1 MNESQQSNIF
11 QVKFRQCKHYG
22 NFTIRKII
30 TSAFWK
36 VLLFQ
41 PQGLESYQLLF
52 FMKFVVA
59 IEVERRCK
67 LADSSLLF
75 RAFLSLAFRFSTF
88 TFFLSVH
95 ADYHNCKICRKGILT
110 QILSFP
116 QIIRFLFSKN
126 SLKKYVRKNC
136 SQFLSTNMRTHDM
149 FTRILNGNFHNSSN
163 DLASSCWAILF
174 SDVLFIAL

>member
-1 MNESQQSNIF
+1 MNESQQSIIF

-41 PQGLESYQLLF
+41 PQGLQSYQLLF

-95 ADYHNCKICRKGILT
+95 ADYHNCKICNPDSLLPPNYS
-110 QILSFP
+110 LSFLEKLTEEICQEELLVVP
-116 QIIRFLFSKN
+116 Q
-126 SLKKYVRKNC
+126 Y
-136 SQFLSTNMRTHDM
+136 
-149 FTRILNGNFHNSSN
+149 
-163 DLASSCWAILF
+163 
-174 SDVLFIAL
+174 